1 MSNTLRKEAVIY
13 GVGHVLARLISFF
26 LVPLFTNIFSQ
37 DEYGIITL
45 IYVFIGFFTIAIH
58 LGLDASLLKYY
69 KSDDSNKKL
78 YVTNTYIPVLIINI
92 IFFAFC
98 FLFRDYLALPLFGLN
113 DSFIFLMV
121 ALVLFFDVL
130 WAMPMVLLRLNNRPV
145 QFISYNLINVL
156 SNLFCIYLFVTI
168 YNMGVWGVVLSNL
181 VASGL
186 LFIIT
191 LFPIIKNLSLKLID
205 KDIFKKVVVFGFP
218 LAFAGIFSMIIELS
232 DRYIIKL
239 FFDTDY
245 VGLYNAGYKLGAL
258 MLLVVMAF
266 NMAWQPFF
274 LNKKNHNKELIG
286 SISNSMFLFFSV
298 VCFFIICFGQP
309 LASIKI
315 FGYSFVGEGFA
326 DGTSVLPWIC
336 AGYLFHAA
344 YILQLPGAY
353 ITNNTISVAKIR
365 GVGALSNVAL
375 NFILI
380 PALGIQGAAI
390 STFVSFILISVLIF
404 IHNKRIYPVKYD
416 MYSVFVLI
424 GTLIVL
430 IGIIGYNP
438 SFLMRLLIFISLI
451 FWLFI
456 LKVINRD
463 SLILIK
469 SFIKKDS

>member
-1 MSNTLRKEAVIY
+1 MSNILRKEAMIY

-37 DEYGIITL
+37 SEYGVITL

-69 KSDDSNKKL
+69 KNDDSNKKL
-78 YVTNTYIPVLIINI
+78 YVTNTYIPVLIINM

-98 FLFRDYLALPLFGLN
+98 FLFRNYLALPLFGLN

-130 WAMPMVLLRLNNRPV
+130 WAMPMILLRINNRPI

-181 VASGL
+181 IASGL

-191 LFPIIKNLSLKLID
+191 LFPIVKNLSLKLIN
-205 KDIFKKVVVFGFP
+205 KDIFKKVIKFGFP

-239 FFDTDY
+239 IFDTDS

-258 MLLVVMAF
+258 MLLIVMAF

-286 SISNSMFLFFSV
+286 SISNSMFLFFSL

-309 LASIKI
+309 LASIKV
-315 FGYSFVGEGFA
+315 FGYSFVGDDFA
-326 DGTSVLPWIC
+326 GGISILPWIC
-336 AGYLFHAA
+336 AGYLFHSA

-353 ITNNTISVAKIR
+353 ITNNTVSVAKIR
-365 GVGALSNVAL
+365 GVGALFNVAL

-380 PALGIQGAAI
+380 PALGIHGAAI
-390 STFVSFILISVLIF
+390 STFISFVLISVLLF
-404 IHNKRIYPVKYD
+404 THNKRIYPIKYD
-416 MYSVFVLI
+416 MYSVFILI
-424 GTLIVL
+424 GTLIAL
-430 IGIIGYNP
+430 IGVIGYNP

-456 LKVINRD
+456 LKVIKKDN
-463 SLILIK
+463 LILIK